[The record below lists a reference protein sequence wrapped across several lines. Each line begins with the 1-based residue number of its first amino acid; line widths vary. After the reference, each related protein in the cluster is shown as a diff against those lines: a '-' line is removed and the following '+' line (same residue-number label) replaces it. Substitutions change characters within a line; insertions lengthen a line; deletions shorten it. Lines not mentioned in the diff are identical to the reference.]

1 MRGYLIYIV
10 LCVVGML
17 LVLFEPLSSDWLR
30 FDREKIAGGEIW
42 RLFTANYVHL
52 SHTHALGNGLGV
64 LLLAYIAGSAFNSKP
79 GVILLIWSSLA
90 VGGGLYLFAD
100 YLYFYVGFSGVLHAL
115 LLVAPF
121 MSKAYSLK
129 VASLFFIIIVIKVMW
144 EQSPFYN
151 DMALF
156 QSIGGRVE
164 TNAHAL
170 GLIAGVCF
178 LIVYYRNS
186 LLKYLNR
193 AN

>member
-10 LCVVGML
+10 LCVVGGL

-30 FDREKIAGGEIW
+30 FDREKIAGGEVW

-64 LLLAYIAGSAFNSKP
+64 LLLAYVAGCAFNSTA
-79 GVILLIWSSLA
+79 GVILLIWSSLV
-90 VGGGLYLFAD
+90 VGGGLYWFAD

-121 MSKAYSLK
+121 LSRAYSLS
-129 VASLFFIIIVIKVMW
+129 VALLFLIIIVAKVVW
-144 EQSPFYN
+144 EQTPFYD

-156 QSIGGRVE
+156 QAIGGRVE

-170 GLIAGVCF
+170 GVVAGVFF
-178 LIVYYRNS
+178 LIVYYRHS

-193 AN
+193 AG